1 MTEPAVPFD
10 FARFHAAL
18 DTRLVGRSLVYRLS
32 LGSTMD
38 LARRE
43 AEEGAVHGTAVLA
56 EEQTA
61 GRGRRGRS
69 FFSPSGAN
77 IYVTFVLRPSLELHR
92 TLPLRIPVAVCRA
105 IRTVAPAAMIKWPN
119 DVWVNERKV
128 CGMLIDAELDPDGP
142 IAFPGIGINVNA
154 DPSVLPEL
162 AGIATALAT
171 VAGRPID
178 REELLAGL
186 CNHLERAFEEPIE
199 RVVAEYRQLS
209 LVLGRRVI
217 IDTPGGQRYEATA
230 ARIDST
236 GALVVRLDDGTEET
250 VTAADVTLRPA
261 PVPPTA

>member
-10 FARFHAAL
+10 FPRFHATL
-18 DTRLVGRSLVYRLS
+18 TTRLVGRSLVYRRS

-38 LARRE
+38 VARRE
-43 AEEGAVHGTAVLA
+43 ADEGAIHGTAVLA

-69 FFSPSGAN
+69 FFSPAGAN

-105 IRTVAPAAMIKWPN
+105 IRSVAPAAMIKWPN
-119 DVWVNERKV
+119 DIWLNERKV
-128 CGMLIDAELDPDGP
+128 CGMLIDAELGPDGP

-178 REELLAGL
+178 REQLFADL
-186 CNHLERAFEEPIE
+186 CNHLERALDEPID
-199 RVVAEYRQLS
+199 RLLAEYRTLS

-217 IDTPGGQRYEATA
+217 IDTPSGERYEATA
-230 ARIDST
+230 DRIDSA
-236 GALVVRLDDGTEET
+236 GALIVRRDDGTEET

-261 PVPPTA
+261 PAPPSA